1 MVVGTASCYFGRF
14 DAMWFDTLSLPQ
26 NMKDCAW
33 VAGVPGNAM
42 RRSEEKS
49 IGFSLFRFMIA
60 SGKTPM
66 NVTRLSTG
74 PDNRSYFEDI
84 EVPFESRGG
93 FGLFTIPE
101 PAKSVF
107 FREIPPCWDY
117 AWHNVVCREYVITI
131 DGEAEI
137 EVGSGEKRVFRKGDV
152 LLAEDLTGQ
161 GHRTRVL
168 GEKTWLQVFVT
179 LP

>member
-1 MVVGTASCYFGRF
+1 
-14 DAMWFDTLSLPQ
+14 
-26 NMKDCAW
+26 
-33 VAGVPGNAM
+33 
-42 RRSEEKS
+42 
-49 IGFSLFRFMIA
+49 MIA
-60 SGKTPM
+60 SGKTSM
-66 NVTRLSTG
+66 KVTRLSAG

-84 EVPFESRGG
+84 EVPFESRGD
-93 FGLFTIPE
+93 FGLFTYPE

-107 FREIPPCWDY
+107 FREIPPGWDY
-117 AWHNVVCREYVITI
+117 AWHNVVCREYVIMI

-152 LLAEDLTGQ
+152 LLAEDSTGQ

-168 GEKTWLQVFVT
+168 GDKVWLQVFVT